1 MKTILISG
9 GTGFVGG
16 ELVAQLTA
24 RGDRV
29 LVLTRNKTDKR
40 SADLDRGAELVEW
53 DPYHAGDWFRYVDG
67 CDAVVHLA
75 GEPVIG
81 TRWNTAFK
89 QRVMDSRVVPA
100 RLLVQAIER
109 ATKRPAAFV
118 TASGVGYYGDTKQPC
133 AEDAPPGEDF
143 LAKVTV
149 AWEGAAQQAE
159 QFGVR
164 VVRARLGIVFGAN
177 GGALEQMVK
186 PFKLFAG
193 GPIGSGDQIVSWIHL
208 TDCVRMLMRA
218 IDDGELRGAINVTSP
233 EPVSN
238 AALADCIGSVL
249 HRPSSVK
256 VPAFALK
263 LRFGE
268 GATPLLTGQRAIPR
282 AMEERGFEWRYPKLE
297 AALQEALG

>member
-9 GTGFVGG
+9 GTGFVGA
-16 ELVAQLTA
+16 ELVTQLTG

-29 LVLTRNKTDKR
+29 LVLTRNKTAKR
-40 SADLDRGAELVEW
+40 AAESPPGAELVEW
-53 DPYHAGDWFRYVDG
+53 DAYHAGDWFRHVDG

-81 TRWNTAFK
+81 TRWNEAFK
-89 QRVMDSRVVPA
+89 RRVMDSRVVPA
-100 RLLVQAIER
+100 KLIVDAIER
-109 ATKRPAAFV
+109 AQDRPGVFV
-118 TASGVGYYGDTKQPC
+118 TASGVGYYGDTQSACP
-133 AEDAPPGEDF
+133 EDAPAGNDF
-143 LAKVTV
+143 LAGVTV
-149 AWEGAAQQAE
+149 AWEGAAQRAE

-164 VVRARLGIVFGAN
+164 VVRARLGIVLGAN

-193 GPIGSGDQIVSWIHL
+193 GPIGSGDQMVSWIHL

-218 IDDGELRGAINVTSP
+218 IDDGDLSGPINVTAP
-233 EPVSN
+233 EAVSN
-238 AALADCIGSVL
+238 AELAASIGSVL

-268 GATPLLTGQRAIPR
+268 GATPLLTGQRAIPL
-282 AMEERGFEWRYPKLE
+282 AMQQRGFEWTYPKLE
-297 AALQEALG
+297 GALREALG

>member
-9 GTGFVGG
+9 GTGFVGS

-29 LVLTRNKTDKR
+29 LVLTRNKTSKR
-40 SADLDRGAELVEW
+40 GAGLPPGAELVEW
-53 DPYHAGDWFRYVDG
+53 DAYHAGEWFRHVDG

-81 TRWNTAFK
+81 TRWSEAFK
-89 QRVMDSRVVPA
+89 RRVMDSRVVPA
-100 RLLVQAIER
+100 TLLVEAIER
-109 ATKRPAAFV
+109 ATKRPAVLV
-118 TASGVGYYGDTKQPC
+118 TASGVGYYGDTKQAC
-133 AEDAPPGEDF
+133 AEDAPAGDDF
-143 LAKVTV
+143 LAGVTV

-159 QFGVR
+159 PLGVR
-164 VVRARLGIVFGAN
+164 VVRARLGIVFGSG

-208 TDCVRMLMRA
+208 TDCVRMLITA
-218 IDDGELRGAINVTSP
+218 IDDEGLSGPINVTAP

-238 AALADCIGSVL
+238 AALADCIGDVL

-268 GATPLLTGQRAIPR
+268 GATPLLTGQRAIPE
-282 AMEERGFEWRYPKLE
+282 AMRQRGFEWRYPTLE
-297 AALQEALG
+297 AALREALD

>member
-1 MKTILISG
+1 MLISG

-16 ELVAQLTA
+16 ELVARLTG

-29 LVLTRNKTDKR
+29 LVLTRNKTAKR
-40 SADLDRGAELVEW
+40 AADLPAGAELVEW
-53 DPYHAGDWFRYVDG
+53 DPYHAGDWFRHVAG

-81 TRWNTAFK
+81 TRWNEAFK
-89 QRVMDSRVVPA
+89 RRVMDSRVVPA
-100 RLLVQAIER
+100 KLLVEAIER
-109 ATKRPAAFV
+109 APSRPAVFV
-118 TASGVGYYGDTKQPC
+118 TASGVGYYGDTQSPC
-133 AEDAPPGEDF
+133 PEDAPAGEDF
-143 LAKVTV
+143 LAKVTI
-149 AWEGAAQQAE
+149 AWEGAAQRAE
-159 QFGVR
+159 QLGVR

-218 IDDGELRGAINVTSP
+218 IDDAELSGPINVTAP

-238 AALADCIGSVL
+238 AELADCIGSVL

-282 AMEERGFEWRYPKLE
+282 AMQQRGFEWTYPKLE
-297 AALQEALG
+297 GALRAALA

>member
-29 LVLTRNKTDKR
+29 LVLTRNKTAKR
-40 SADLDRGAELVEW
+40 GASLPTGAELVEW
-53 DPYHAGDWFRYVDG
+53 DPYHAGDWFRQVDG
-67 CDAVVHLA
+67 CDALVHLA

-81 TRWNTAFK
+81 TRWNEAFK
-89 QRVMDSRVVPA
+89 RRVMDSRVVPA
-100 RLLVQAIER
+100 QLLVQAIER
-109 ATKRPAAFV
+109 AAKRPDVFV
-118 TASGVGYYGDTKQPC
+118 TASGVGYYGDTQEPC
-133 AEDAPPGEDF
+133 PEDTPPGDDF
-143 LAKVTV
+143 LAGVTV
-149 AWEGAAQQAE
+149 AWEGAARQAE
-159 QFGVR
+159 ALGVR
-164 VVRARLGIVFGAN
+164 VVRARLGIVFGAS

-193 GPIGSGDQIVSWIHL
+193 GPIGSGEQIVSWIHL
-208 TDCVRMLMRA
+208 TDCVRMLIEA
-218 IDDGELRGAINVTSP
+218 IDDSALRGPVNVTAP

-238 AALADCIGSVL
+238 AELADCIGNVL
-249 HRPSSVK
+249 HRPSSVR

-268 GATPLLTGQRAIPR
+268 GATPLLTGQRAIPQV
-282 AMEERGFEWRYPKLE
+282 MLQRGFEWQYPELE
-297 AALQEALG
+297 GALRGALS